1 MRKFILSLALISI
14 PIPSVSSATA
24 AEPNCTNKVCVN
36 VYTENGQLVIE
47 GKKIGATA
55 TPTPRPATTIAP
67 KPKPTATRKYTY
79 KPRTSAPKPR
89 NTSNSLAD
97 KVLQSLP
104 TLQIA
109 YQPEGKVLPKLPV
122 IFWSDLPTF
131 FNKDFRILGQRVSV
145 NLKPK
150 SLWSFG
156 DGALLI
162 TDKSGRPY
170 PSKEITHSYSVP
182 GTYAVLVKTIWEGS
196 FTVDGVTFPINGAIH
211 QQSGVDVKVVGAS
224 TKFVGK

>member
-1 MRKFILSLALISI
+1 MRKFILILALITI
-14 PIPSVSSATA
+14 PISPTSA
-24 AEPNCTNKVCVN
+24 AEPNCTTKVCVN

-55 TPTPRPATTIAP
+55 TPAPRPATTIAP

-79 KPRTSAPKPR
+79 KPRTTAPRPR
-89 NTSNSLAD
+89 NSSNSLAD

-109 YQPEGKVLPKLPV
+109 YQPQGKVLPKLPV

-156 DGALLI
+156 DGSLLI
-162 TDKSGRPY
+162 KIGRA
-170 PSKEITHSYSVP
+170 HV
-182 GTYAVLVKTIWEGS
+182 
-196 FTVDGVTFPINGAIH
+196 
-211 QQSGVDVKVVGAS
+211 
-224 TKFVGK
+224 

>member
-1 MRKFILSLALISI
+1 MRKFILILALISI
-14 PIPSVSSATA
+14 PISSATA
-24 AEPNCTNKVCVN
+24 AEPNCTSKVCVN
-36 VYTENGQLVIE
+36 VYTANGQLVIE

-79 KPRTSAPKPR
+79 RPRTTAPKPR

-109 YQPEGKVLPKLPV
+109 YQPQGKVLPKLPV
-122 IFWSDLPTF
+122 IFWSDMPTF

-156 DGALLI
+156 DGSLLI
-162 TDKSGRPY
+162 TDKSGKPY
-170 PSKEITHSYSVP
+170 PSREITHSYSVP

>member
-1 MRKFILSLALISI
+1 MRKFILILALISI
-14 PIPSVSSATA
+14 PISTATA
-24 AEPNCTNKVCVN
+24 AEPNCTSRVCVN

-47 GKKIGATA
+47 GKKIGATV

-79 KPRTSAPKPR
+79 RPRTAAPKPR

-109 YQPEGKVLPKLPV
+109 YQPQGKVLPKLPV
-122 IFWSDLPTF
+122 IFWSDMPTF

-156 DGALLI
+156 DGSLLI
-162 TDKSGRPY
+162 TDKSGKPY

-211 QQSGVDVKVVGAS
+211 QQCGVDVKVVGAS

>member
-1 MRKFILSLALISI
+1 MRKFILILALISI
-14 PIPSVSSATA
+14 PISPATA
-24 AEPNCTNKVCVN
+24 AEPNCTSKVCVN

-55 TPTPRPATTIAP
+55 TPTPRIATTVAPAP

-79 KPRTSAPKPR
+79 KPRTTAPKPR

-97 KVLQSLP
+97 KILQSLP

-109 YQPEGKVLPKLPV
+109 YQPQGKVLPKLPV
-122 IFWSDLPTF
+122 IFWSDIPTF

-156 DGALLI
+156 DGSVLI
-162 TDKSGRPY
+162 TDKSGKPY
-170 PSKEITHSYSVP
+170 PSNEITHSYSVP

-196 FTVDGVTFPINGAIH
+196 FNVDGVTFPINGAIH